1 MLVEVSPIGVNNAEL
16 ERLLGTFVMHGV
28 RVVHGVVCVGC
39 GALCVW
45 GMWCVVCVCGVC
57 SMSVFCVAIV
67 SYKCLLVYSAIMH
80 VSRTN
85 VSVGFIN
92 YCTCV

>member
-1 MLVEVSPIGVNNAEL
+1 M
-16 ERLLGTFVMHGV
+16 
-28 RVVHGVVCVGC
+28 
-39 GALCVW
+39 
-45 GMWCVVCVCGVC
+45 CVCGVC

-80 VSRTN
+80 VSCTN

>member
-1 MLVEVSPIGVNNAEL
+1 MVCGVC
-16 ERLLGTFVMHGV
+16 
-28 RVVHGVVCVGC
+28 RV
-39 GALCVW
+39 
-45 GMWCVVCVCGVC
+45 WCVCGVCGVC

-67 SYKCLLVYSAIMH
+67 SYKCLLVCSAIMH
-80 VSRTN
+80 VSCTN